1 MIDFV
6 YSFNGCVFITAL
18 LYVLIWVLKVHYELR
33 FIHFGPLRMF
43 ALGVLLGFFVYF
55 LYMLSLQAPVLLA
68 SFMFVNLIMSTLEG
82 EGQ

>member
-1 MIDFV
+1 MVDFL

-18 LYVLIWVLKVHYELR
+18 LYLLIWILRLAHELR
-33 FIHFGPLRMF
+33 FVHIGALRMF

-55 LYMLSLQAPVLLA
+55 LYMLSVQAPVLLA
-68 SFMFVNLIMSTLEG
+68 SFMFVNLIMSTLED